1 MSNSSIHAS
10 AHDAAYTAV
19 AALSNMH
26 LTVATAESC
35 TGGLVAKL
43 ITDVSG
49 SSAVFECG
57 IASYSNRA
65 KASILGVNPET
76 IEKFGAVST
85 ETAAEMA
92 DGAKRVCSVD
102 IAVAT
107 TGIAG
112 PAGGTPEKPVGTV
125 CIAVASD
132 RHSEAIRLSFSES
145 IGRDAIRYASAEAAL
160 KLISKTIQFYK

>member
-1 MSNSSIHAS
+1 MSNSSIHTS

-35 TGGLVAKL
+35 TGGLVSKL

-57 IASYSNRA
+57 IAAYSDRS

-85 ETAAEMA
+85 ETAVEMA
-92 DGAKRVCSVD
+92 EGAKRVCSVD
-102 IAVAT
+102 IAIAT

-112 PAGGTPEKPVGTV
+112 PAGGSAEKPVGTV
-125 CIAVASD
+125 CIAVTSD
-132 RHSEAIRLSFSES
+132 KHSESLRLSFPENL
-145 IGRDAIRYASAEAAL
+145 GRDAIRYASAEAAF
-160 KLISKTIQFYK
+160 KLIIKAIQFYK